1 MMHSDGNIVNARITR
16 GDVTDSAD
24 MVDLRNRAQFRECN
38 IDEKKRLGND
48 CGPER

>member
-24 MVDLRNRAQFRECN
+24 IVDARNRAQFRECN
-38 IDEKKRLGND
+38 IDDFVSGGD
-48 CGPER
+48 CGPEG